1 MGVSALGSF
10 LDFNTGAATPVR
22 IDRVREQGGSCFT
35 SKIHFPERLLAPHR
49 PYIEKG
55 TCGEVGTTR
64 ESAPEGAT
72 DCSSDLSTL
81 SLDKVMKENVT
92 LEKINSLHHNY

>member
-35 SKIHFPERLLAPHR
+35 SKIHFPERLLAPLLAPHR

-72 DCSSDLSTL
+72 DCSSDLSAL
-81 SLDKVMKENVT
+81 SLEN
-92 LEKINSLHHNY
+92 L